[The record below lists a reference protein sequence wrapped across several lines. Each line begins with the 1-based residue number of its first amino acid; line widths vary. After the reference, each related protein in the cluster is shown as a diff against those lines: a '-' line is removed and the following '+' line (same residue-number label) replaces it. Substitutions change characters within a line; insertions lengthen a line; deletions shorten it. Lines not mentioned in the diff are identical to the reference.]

1 MQTRTPMAYSYST
14 KSLFSTV
21 HTSAEGTLYT
31 TKRYT
36 PYIYKYSSKPRYPEV
51 KSDQKRIVH
60 QDQENNG
67 NKIHGKEGIVHLHHA
82 KDSTKTPKN
91 PKTLSVNTVITQ
103 KGKKGYGHKKS
114 FYLNNRPRSSD
125 KVQGEF
131 MLSLLVS

>member
-1 MQTRTPMAYSYST
+1 MAYSYST

-36 PYIYKYSSKPRYPEV
+36 PNIYKYSSKPRYPEV
-51 KSDQKRIVH
+51 KSELDQKRIVH
-60 QDQENNG
+60 QNQENNG
-67 NKIHGKEGIVHLHHA
+67 TIIYGKKG
-82 KDSTKTPKN
+82 K
-91 PKTLSVNTVITQ
+91 TQ

-114 FYLNNRPRSSD
+114 FNLNNRARASD